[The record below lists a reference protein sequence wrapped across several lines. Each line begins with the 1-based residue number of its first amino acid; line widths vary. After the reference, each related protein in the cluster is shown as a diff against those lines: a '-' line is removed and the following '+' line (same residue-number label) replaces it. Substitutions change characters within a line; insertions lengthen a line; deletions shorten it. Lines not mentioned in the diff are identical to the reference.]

1 MLDNNENE
9 IPVSH
14 ISPSGLGKRS
24 GVRRV
29 NNLPLYFVGGVV
41 SVFLLLVAL
50 VAADRSNK
58 MPATSQDLPE
68 KQADSLQLAKSV
80 IGKQTNGMITA
91 AETTAPPN
99 LSVSVPIAKV
109 DDLDKPP
116 LPPRLKDV
124 TLADP
129 DAERIKQEK
138 IQLFE
143 HAVTGKTSVPL
154 AELKAHADVSYSDK
168 DKGGQESQVNDD
180 GKDTSDRWKLSSQ
193 VEAPKSAYILR
204 AGFIIPATLIS
215 GINSDLPGQ
224 IMGQISQNVY
234 DTATGKYLLLPQG
247 SRLVGSY
254 ASEMAYGQSRVM
266 VAWQRIIFPDGK
278 TLDIGAM
285 PGADA
290 TGYAG
295 FNDQVDNH
303 YLRVFGSAILMS
315 GITAGVSIAQNNNSS
330 ISAQPTVGSALSEA
344 LGQQLGNVTTQMIS
358 KNLNISPTIKIRAG
372 FRFNVMCLKD
382 LVFSKAYTSFDY

>member
-1 MLDNNENE
+1 MLGNDNET
-9 IPVSH
+9 PVSY

-29 NNLPLYFVGGVV
+29 NNLPLYFIGGVLV
-41 SVFLLLVAL
+41 VFLLLIAL
-50 VAADRSNK
+50 VAVDRAHKAQASGQN
-58 MPATSQDLPE
+58 LPE
-68 KQADSLQLAKSV
+68 KQGDSTQLANSI
-80 IGKQTNGMITA
+80 IGNQTNGMIVA
-91 AETTAPPN
+91 AETVTPPN
-99 LSVSVPIAKV
+99 LSVSVPIPTV
-109 DDLDKPP
+109 DDLDKPT
-116 LPPRLKDV
+116 LPARLKDV
-124 TLADP
+124 VIADP
-129 DAERIKQEK
+129 DIERITQKK

-143 HAVTGKTSVPL
+143 QAVTGKTSVEL
-154 AELKAHADVSYSDK
+154 AELKAHTDDISG
-168 DKGGQESQVNDD
+168 DKGEQPSKISAD
-180 GKDTSDRWKLSSQ
+180 GKNINDRWQLGSQ

-254 ASEMAYGQSRVM
+254 ASDMAYGQSRVM
-266 VAWQRIIFPDGK
+266 VVWQRIIFPDGK

-285 PGADA
+285 PGADSA
-290 TGYAG
+290 GYAG
-295 FNDQVDNH
+295 FNDQLDNH

-315 GITAGVSIAQNNNSS
+315 GITAGVSIAQSNSS
-330 ISAQPTVGSALSEA
+330 NSSLSAQPTVSSTLSEA
-344 LGQQLGNVTTQMIS
+344 LGQQLGNVSAQIIS
-358 KNLNISPTIKIRAG
+358 KNLNTSPTIKIRAG

-382 LVFSKAYTSFDY
+382 LVLTKPYTSFDY